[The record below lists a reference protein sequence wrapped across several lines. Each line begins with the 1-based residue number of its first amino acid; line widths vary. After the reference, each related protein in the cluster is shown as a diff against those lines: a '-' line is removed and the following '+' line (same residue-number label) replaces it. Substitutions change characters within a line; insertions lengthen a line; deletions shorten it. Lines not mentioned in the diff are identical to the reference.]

1 MESLWRKQTPNIK
14 PFKGK
19 NNTLSADTHW
29 DVIVVGAGLAGILI
43 AFYLKESGKKVLV
56 MEANTICS
64 GQTEG
69 TTAKITSQHDIKYT
83 NLIHQMGVETARLYA
98 QANESA
104 IREYER
110 LMKERNIDCDFK
122 KAPAY
127 LYTTGEE
134 VLLME
139 EAMVAASLGIDAS
152 FTTETELPFS
162 VTGAVRFNR
171 QAQFSPLK
179 FVKDLV
185 KELEIW
191 ENTSVKAI
199 KGNKVI
205 TAGGVYTA
213 EHIVIATHYPIK
225 NVPGFYFL
233 RQHQERSY
241 VLALSGC
248 QEMEG
253 MYLGV
258 EQDGLS
264 LRQAGKYLLLGGGGR
279 RTGDEICASRGFQF
293 LEEKAKEYF
302 PECEIKARWS
312 AQDCMPHDG
321 IPFIGKYSCFT
332 PNLYVAT
339 GFQKW
344 GMTTSMVAAQIIR
357 DEICNIPNSYGKVF
371 SPQRLHLHAGFKNW
385 IMDTG
390 FSVKGLFSG
399 SVIRTKKRCSHLGCG
414 LVWNSKEKVWECPCH
429 GSRFAEEGK
438 LLDEPAKRSVKN

>member
-14 PFKGK
+14 PLKGK
-19 NNTLSADTHW
+19 ENTLSTDTHR

-43 AFYLKESGKKVLV
+43 AFYLKESGKRVLV
-56 MEANTICS
+56 LEADTICS
-64 GQTEG
+64 GQTER

-83 NLIHQMGVETARLYA
+83 KLISEMGAETARLYA

-110 LMKERNIDCDFK
+110 LIKERNIDCDFYK
-122 KAPAY
+122 CPAY

-134 VLLME
+134 VELLE

-152 FTTETELPFS
+152 FTTDTELPFP

-171 QAQFSPLK
+171 QARFSPLK
-179 FVKDLV
+179 FAKAIA

-191 ENTSVKAI
+191 EHTSVKEI

-205 TAGGVYTA
+205 TAGGIITG

-241 VLALSGC
+241 VLALSGYR
-248 QEMEG
+248 EIEG

-258 EQDGLS
+258 EKDGLS
-264 LRQAGKYLLLGGGGR
+264 LRQAGDYLLLGGGGR
-279 RTGDEICASRGFQF
+279 RTGEDGTIGFAF
-293 LEEKAKEYF
+293 LEEKAKQYF
-302 PECEIKARWS
+302 PKCDIVTRWS

-321 IPFIGKYSCFT
+321 IPFIGKYSILT
-332 PNLYVAT
+332 PELCVAT

-344 GMTTSMVAAQIIR
+344 GMSSSMVAALIIR
-357 DEICNIPNSYGKVF
+357 DAICKTPNAYAKIF
-371 SPQRLHLHAGFKNW
+371 SPQRLHIKAGFKNW
-385 IMDTG
+385 VTDVG
-390 FSVKGLFSG
+390 VSVTGLFRG
-399 SVIRTKKRCSHLGCG
+399 SLLRETPRCSHMGCG
-414 LVWNSKEKVWECPCH
+414 LVWNAKENTWECPCH
-429 GSRFAEEGK
+429 GSRFERDGK
-438 LLDEPAKRSVKN
+438 LLDEPAKKGITKG